1 MIVELL
7 KNLFDEPTLETR
19 PCQQLAGIA
28 LLVEVAMAD
37 GQLDETERQALVNA
51 LAKSHKLGNTEI
63 EHLITQATE
72 HQDKATSV
80 YEFTRVINDEFS
92 QAEKF
97 ELVQAMWAVAYADG
111 NLDKYEEHT
120 IRKLAELIHVSHSDF
135 IRAKLAEKAGS

>member
-7 KNLFDEPTLETR
+7 KNLFDAPTIEAR

-37 GQLDETERQALVNA
+37 GHLDSTERAELQSAIARSQQMSEADVGQL
-51 LAKSHKLGNTEI
+51 LER
-63 EHLITQATE
+63 ATRQQRE
-72 HQDKATSV
+72 ATSV
-80 YEFTRVINDEFS
+80 YEFTRVINDEFTA
-92 QAEKF
+92 AEKF

-120 IRKLAELIHVSHSDF
+120 IRKLADLIHLPHSEF
-135 IRAKLAEKAGS
+135 IRAKLSVRQG

>member
-1 MIVELL
+1 MILDLL
-7 KNLFDEPTLETR
+7 KSLFDEPTVESR
-19 PCQQLAGIA
+19 PCPQLAGIA

-37 GQLDETERQALVNA
+37 GALADSERQTLISAIA
-51 LAKSHKLGNTEI
+51 RSHRLTEA
-63 EHLITQATE
+63 EVGQLLERATQ
-72 HQDKATSV
+72 HQDQATSV

-92 QAEKF
+92 AQEKY

-135 IRAKLAEKAGS
+135 IRAKMSARAN

>member
-7 KNLFDEPTLETR
+7 KNLFDAPTIEAR

-37 GQLDETERQALVNA
+37 GHMDSTERAELQTAIARSQQMSEAAVGQL
-51 LAKSHKLGNTEI
+51 LER
-63 EHLITQATE
+63 ATRQQRE
-72 HQDKATSV
+72 ATSV
-80 YEFTRVINDEFS
+80 YEFTRVINDEFTA
-92 QAEKF
+92 AEKF

-120 IRKLAELIHVSHSDF
+120 IRKLADLIHLPHSEF
-135 IRAKLAEKAGS
+135 IRAKLSVRQG